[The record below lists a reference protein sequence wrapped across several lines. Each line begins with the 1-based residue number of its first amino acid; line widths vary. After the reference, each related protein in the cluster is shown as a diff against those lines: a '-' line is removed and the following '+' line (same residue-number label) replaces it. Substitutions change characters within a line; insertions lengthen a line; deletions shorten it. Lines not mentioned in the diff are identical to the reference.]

1 MVTKYLCKLAAAI
14 ISVISIGTGL
24 AHAQQTIRLPAN
36 LKSHL
41 VAVCDVCQHKP
52 GSSAGYKQGLHYSI
66 EALLSSELDSAY
78 THALQSITQADTANG
93 DDSRQYAFFIK
104 AKVLYYKKLYT
115 QAIAEYQ
122 QLLGNSRLDTI
133 IRSNIYTNLGECYLE
148 LSDFKQALHYFDTW
162 KQTFQKYND
171 PYSAGAVYQNSGLCL
186 FHLGRYPEAEKNFNQ
201 TLAVNEQLSD
211 TLGLA
216 KTYMNLANLFYNQY
230 LDSKAIPCF
239 EKSLLFAKSAGDL
252 ETLKSAYLNMAVV
265 EENRNRFKDALQYRK
280 QYETLHDSA
289 WNRDNI
295 WKLASQ
301 EKKFSAELKE
311 NKIHLLEQRALVSN
325 AQLKTQRWQRNT
337 LLAIAIGFL
346 AIAGFALAAYTI
358 TRRKNKII
366 IEQKDALDVLN
377 KTKDRLYS
385 IVAHDLRSP
394 IYSLKTN
401 LAKIKTALSKGLVK
415 ETDEV
420 LANAQHIAGNTY
432 ALLDNL
438 LNWTLSQTN
447 QLLFHPQRLQLQAV
461 VQQVYFDYQPIAAN
475 KQITLHQSVP
485 PGYFIQADLNSMK
498 IVLRNLLD
506 NAIKYTPA
514 GGSVSITATGN
525 NTQCSLQIEDTGI
538 GMDEQLLASLQQEGE
553 SSVQQDADG
562 NTSTGFGLNLC
573 RVMVQK
579 NNGSLHIS
587 SIKNVGTQ
595 VDLLFPLNNDI

>member
-1 MVTKYLCKLAAAI
+1 MKYLCKLAVAI
-14 ISVISIGTGL
+14 VSVIFIGTAF
-24 AHAQQTIRLPAN
+24 AHAQQTVRLPVN
-36 LKSHL
+36 LKQRL
-41 VAVCDVCQHKP
+41 IAVCDVCQHKP
-52 GSSAGYKQGLHYSI
+52 GSNTGYRQGLHHSI
-66 EALLSSELDSAY
+66 EALLSGELDSAY
-78 THALQSITQADTANG
+78 THALYAITQTDTG
-93 DDSRQYAFFIK
+93 SDGSGRQYAYFIK

-115 QAIAEYQ
+115 QAIAEYK
-122 QLLGNSRLDTI
+122 QLLGNAQLDTI

-148 LSDFKQALHYFDTW
+148 LSDFKQALHYFDSW

-171 PYSAGAVYQNSGLCL
+171 LYSASAVYQNSGLCL
-186 FHLGRYPEAEKNFNQ
+186 FHMERYAEAENDFKQ
-201 TLAVNEQLSD
+201 TLTVNEQLRD
-211 TLGLA
+211 TFGLA
-216 KTYMNLANLFYNQY
+216 MNYMNLANLYYNQY

-239 EKSLLFAKSAGDL
+239 EKSLLFAKRAGDL
-252 ETLKSAYLNMAVV
+252 EALKSAYLNMAVV
-265 EENRNRFKDALQYRK
+265 EENRNRFKEALQYRK

-301 EKKFSAELKE
+301 EKKFTAQIKE
-311 NKIHLLEQRALVSN
+311 NKIHLLEQQALVSN

-337 LLAIAIGFL
+337 LLAVAIGFL
-346 AIAGFALAAYTI
+346 AIAGFSLVAYTI

-366 IEQKDALDVLN
+366 VEQKDALDLLN

-401 LAKIKTALSKGLVK
+401 LAKIKTALSKGVMS
-415 ETDEV
+415 ETNEV

-447 QLLFHPQRLQLQAV
+447 QLLFHPQRLQLQAI

-475 KQITLHQSVP
+475 KQIELQQSVP
-485 PGYFIQADLNSMK
+485 PGYFIKADLNSMK

-514 GGSVSITATGN
+514 GGRVSITATGN
-525 NTQCSLQIEDTGI
+525 STQCSLQIEDTGI
-538 GMDEQLLASLQQEGE
+538 GMDEQLLAGLQTEGE
-553 SSVQQDADG
+553 TGVQQDADG

-587 SIKNVGTQ
+587 SKKNAGTQ
-595 VDLLFPLNNDI
+595 VDLLFPLNDDV